1 MLKIKTIRENM
12 KSLIPFVGG
21 LLLIAVAMLLLTGTK
36 TNYNT
41 EETTAR
47 ISSYTKK
54 KINGTLKD
62 VAVVTTDA
70 NISYTIPYSCLNG
83 VRQVGGS
90 VELTV
95 LQKIHTYMYI
105 INIKQ
110 ESAVSK
116 SSNICVKY

>member
-1 MLKIKTIRENM
+1 M
-12 KSLIPFVGG
+12 KSLIPFISG
-21 LLLIAVAMLLLTGTK
+21 LLLIIVAMMLLTGTK

-47 ISSYTKK
+47 ISSYEKK

-62 VAVVTTDA
+62 VVVVTTDE
-70 NISYTIPYSCLNG
+70 NVSYSLPYSCLNG
-83 VRQVGGS
+83 VRQVGSS
-90 VELTV
+90 VELTI
-95 LQKIHTYMYI
+95 LQKIHTYMFI
-105 INIKQ
+105 INIKK

>member
-1 MLKIKTIRENM
+1 MITLKTIREYM
-12 KSLIPFVGG
+12 KSLIPFISG
-21 LLLIAVAMLLLTGTK
+21 LLLIIVAMMLLTGTK

-47 ISSYTKK
+47 ISSYEKK

-62 VAVVTTDA
+62 VVVVTTDE
-70 NISYTIPYSCLNG
+70 NVSYSLPYSCLNG
-83 VRQVGGS
+83 VRQVGSS
-90 VELTV
+90 VELTI
-95 LQKIHTYMYI
+95 LQKIHTYMFI
-105 INIKQ
+105 INIKK